1 MAFGRQKVRRDP
13 KDFAEKSAN
22 LPENETLSAHL
33 KNNFPFLFVVTAS
46 AVRTTKV
53 VTTNLFVDAYLVASR
68 FQLSVLENG
77 WLVVSVLSSMKL
89 LSNAYLVVWADLPNR
104 PT

>member
-1 MAFGRQKVRRDP
+1 MTTSKAQLLHTNHIDSVQHMAFGRQKVRRDP

-53 VTTNLFVDAYLVASR
+53 VTTNLFVDAYLGSER
-68 FQLSVLENG
+68 SYG
-77 WLVVSVLSSMKL
+77 
-89 LSNAYLVVWADLPNR
+89 
-104 PT
+104 